1 MQRLDAMADLGSYS
15 YWSVAC
21 AGVVVGTADAV
32 SKALET
38 MQAGSASTSVSHS
51 ESYRFF
57 TSIVGMGSTAEL
69 LFGSEFISM
78 LTHVLQAQKNEE
90 VQQPESCL
98 LL

>member
-1 MQRLDAMADLGSYS
+1 MADLGRYS
-15 YWSVAC
+15 HWSDTC
-21 AGVVVGTADAV
+21 ADAVVGTADAV
-32 SKALET
+32 SKALQT

-69 LFGSEFISM
+69 LFSSDFISM

-90 VQQPESCL
+90 VQQPQSCL